1 MSVLIK
7 GMEMPA
13 DCDDCFFCGEMGIC
27 SAILASSPRLG
38 DVGDWRYRQGE
49 RPPFCPLVAVPDH
62 GRLID
67 GDILQEQMK
76 KRKNFVGRVSD
87 ADCLVADAPTIIPA
101 DEEDGD
107 G

>member
-7 GMEMPA
+7 GMEMPKTCYDCIFYGGLECSLTGFDA
-13 DCDDCFFCGEMGIC
+13 DRK
-27 SAILASSPRLG
+27 SRH
-38 DVGDWRYRQGE
+38 
-49 RPPFCPLVAVPDH
+49 CPLVELPPH

-67 GDILQEQMK
+67 GDILQGQIK